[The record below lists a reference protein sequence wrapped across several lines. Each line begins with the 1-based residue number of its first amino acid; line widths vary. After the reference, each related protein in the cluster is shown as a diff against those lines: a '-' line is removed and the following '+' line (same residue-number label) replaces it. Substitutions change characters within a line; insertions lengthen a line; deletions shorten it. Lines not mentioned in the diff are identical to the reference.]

1 MLSTPAHSIPGSS
14 ATLLSRRMYPAPPAT
29 LNWNLYNS
37 AAGYVEGTSIWWG
50 DVSSYKNFAD
60 WQTTS
65 GEDANSL
72 NADPLFVNLGD
83 TPPDFDTLPSSPAVD
98 AGSTSLSCSVGW
110 CDPNGSSPDSIYGST
125 DFLGNP
131 RTNGSKIDIGAYENT
146 GAAIANSL
154 TVNLTSG
161 TYTLDP
167 GQATTLTVTVSANP
181 GGGGVPSGTV
191 KFMLGSTLLATQ
203 TLLPT
208 SATESAASLP
218 LSASQLEQ
226 GANTLTAVYSGNSIA
241 PCCPVSGP
249 PVTVYGSSTSAPITV
264 TLQ

>member
-1 MLSTPAHSIPGSS
+1 MTRP
-14 ATLLSRRMYPAPPAT
+14 TYT
-29 LNWNLYNS
+29 
-37 AAGYVEGTSIWWG
+37 
-50 DVSSYKNFAD
+50 NFAD
-60 WQTTS
+60 WQSSS
-65 GEDANSL
+65 GEDANSV
-72 NADPLFVNLGD
+72 NTDPLFVGLED
-83 TPPDFDTLPSSPAVD
+83 TPPNFDTIPSSPAVG
-98 AGSTSLSCSVGW
+98 AGSTSLSCNVGW

-154 TVNLTSG
+154 TVNLTAG
-161 TYTLDP
+161 NQALRE
-167 GQATTLTVTVSANP
+167 GQATTLKVTVSASP

-191 KFMLGSTLLATQ
+191 SFMLNSTLLKKLP
-203 TLLPT
+203 LLPT
-208 SATESAASLP
+208 SATESFATLP
-218 LSASQLEQ
+218 LSASKLAP

-249 PVTVYGSSTSAPITV
+249 PATVYGSSTSAPITV